1 MPLTLIQ
8 TRPFG
13 DSGKGGAR
21 PITEAGYGKGKG
33 KGAKGDKAPSKGG
46 GKR

>member
-8 TRPFG
+8 ARPFG
-13 DSGKGGAR
+13 GSSKGSAR

-33 KGAKGDKAPSKGG
+33 GKGGKGPSKGG

>member
-8 TRPFG
+8 ARPF
-13 DSGKGGAR
+13 
-21 PITEAGYGKGKG
+21 AGYGKGKG
-33 KGAKGDKAPSKGG
+33 GKGGKAPSKGG